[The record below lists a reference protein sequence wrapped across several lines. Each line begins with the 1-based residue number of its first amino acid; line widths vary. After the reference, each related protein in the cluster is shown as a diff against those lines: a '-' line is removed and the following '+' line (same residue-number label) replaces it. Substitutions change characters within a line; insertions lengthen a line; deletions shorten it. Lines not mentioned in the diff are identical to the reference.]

1 MGLSAPSGSEAAGA
15 SPLTLASLGMASFRW
30 SAELAEGSQKT
41 RSFSSDSPRPVRLAR
56 AAPSDLRRGPES
68 LPHAALKE
76 KIPPG
81 ESLLYFAERS
91 NTVTEIDWRRY
102 GKMIGCREFSGPDGN
117 PAFGPD

>member
-1 MGLSAPSGSEAAGA
+1 MLINLLTTQLLALALFGCTAP
-15 SPLTLASLGMASFRW
+15 R
-30 SAELAEGSQKT
+30 ELK
-41 RSFSSDSPRPVRLAR
+41 AR
-56 AAPSDLRRGPES
+56 VPER